1 MYTLDIL
8 HIEKKLYAEA
18 KKMESSKVNALM
30 TKFEGKIPED
40 QKVILKNKLMKAE
53 DETYDVLD
61 AMSLK
66 NKTTTLLL
74 AIFLGGLG
82 VDRFYIGDVGKG
94 IAKLLLGWLTLG
106 LWPFIDI
113 FVSYRKAKAKN
124 IQKIMMNIY

>member
-1 MYTLDIL
+1 MFTLDIL

>member
-1 MYTLDIL
+1 
-8 HIEKKLYAEA
+8 
-18 KKMESSKVNALM
+18 MESSKVNALM